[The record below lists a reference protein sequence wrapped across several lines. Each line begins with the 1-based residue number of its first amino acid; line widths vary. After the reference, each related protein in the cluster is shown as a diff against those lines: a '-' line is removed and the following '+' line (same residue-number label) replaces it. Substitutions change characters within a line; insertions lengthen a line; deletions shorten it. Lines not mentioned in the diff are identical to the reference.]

1 MTHVTCRL
9 TAKNRDQLQNPTLG
23 DGVWATFTF
32 FMEESHCDAQ
42 TYGHLPGRRASPP
55 LDRYQIIVCHEIL
68 GPRRAGRGVI
78 KCSSFAALAA
88 DGVYSQTVLFTAA
101 MSDDVSQQ
109 EVTSSS
115 SSKPEV
121 VGVQDGGVCRDYL
134 RNVCRRGERCRF
146 LHPVDPTPARRDVI
160 MSQQSS
166 RRCGL
171 VFCHDYQ
178 NAAGCRRGPA
188 CRYQLP
194 APRFIIL
201 IITKSDF

>member
-1 MTHVTCRL
+1 MEYGL
-9 TAKNRDQLQNPTLG
+9 PLP
-23 DGVWATFTF
+23 F

-55 LDRYQIIVCHEIL
+55 LDRYQIIVIHEIL

-78 KCSSFAALAA
+78 KCISFAALAA

-146 LHPVDPTPARRDVI
+146 HIRSTRLQRGVTSSCPSSPRADAASCSATTIRTPPDVGADPR
-160 MSQQSS
+160 
-166 RRCGL
+166 
-171 VFCHDYQ
+171 
-178 NAAGCRRGPA
+178 AGTTAP
-188 CRYQLP
+188 
-194 APRFIIL
+194 PRFIIL